1 MIGAAIFVIFF
12 ILFLAITV
20 GMPELPPGNMI
31 QTEILNVP
39 PVDYPVLGIPAWIL
53 INAIL
58 NGVIFGFMVWLMY
71 SLFSYVAQS
80 RKRKEQP
87 VPPPS
92 PVPLYPPPQYSPTQ
106 YPQSQYPQSQYAPTT
121 RPTVQYSQPVQ
132 PTYTPPP
139 LTPPPQHTPPQYTP
153 PPVASMPQPPAS
165 TPAAAPLTEEF
176 SISSANLIDKVTELL
191 KEGNLTKI
199 IIKDEGGKVL
209 MEIPATV
216 GVAGAVIAPWLAG
229 LGGIA
234 ALATKCTI
242 SVVRPR

>member
-12 ILFLAITV
+12 LLFLAITV
-20 GMPELPPGNMI
+20 GMPELPPGNII

-39 PVDYPVLGIPAWIL
+39 QVNYPVLGIPAWIL

-58 NGVIFGFMVWLMY
+58 NGIIFGVMVWLMY

-80 RKRKEQP
+80 RKKKEQP
-87 VPPPS
+87 MPPPS
-92 PVPLYPPPQYSPTQ
+92 PVPQYPPPQYPPT
-106 YPQSQYPQSQYAPTT
+106 QYPQSQYAPTA
-121 RPTVQYSQPVQ
+121 RPPVQYSQPVQ

-153 PPVASMPQPPAS
+153 PPVTSMPQPPAI
-165 TPAAAPLTEEF
+165 TPTAAPLTEEF

-199 IIKDEGGKVL
+199 IIKDESGKVL